1 MKTYLV
7 GGAVRDALLGLR
19 VQDRDW
25 VVVGATP
32 QQLLD
37 LGYQQAGRDFP
48 VFLHPQ
54 SHEEYALAR
63 TERKQGHGYHGFKA
77 YFSPEV
83 TLEQDLQR
91 RDLTINAIAQ
101 DANGQLIDPC
111 QGQRDIE
118 QRLLRHISPAFAEDP
133 LRVLRVARFA
143 ARFAAQGF
151 HIAAETLSLMQ
162 AICDSGELQ
171 YLTVERIWQEMEKAL
186 TTAHPERFFQV
197 LNICGALAQLLPEI
211 SSRFSQ
217 PYPDAAVA
225 ATYGDYAGLCLQA
238 TVQIAAPAPV
248 RMAVF
253 CQALHPPAITQQDS
267 DKLIETLTQRLKWP
281 NLYRDTAK
289 FVLHALPSLLLAT
302 SLRATDV
309 IRMFD
314 NIDAWRKPERVNLLL
329 QAYQACAM
337 PTGLPQLQIQTK
349 SDMLRRTFTRASQ
362 VPVAP
367 LIAAGFTGPAIR
379 TELQQQRIAAAA
391 ATLVSK

>member
-7 GGAVRDALLGLR
+7 GGAVRDALLGLK

-77 YFSPEV
+77 YFSPDV

-101 DANGQLIDPC
+101 DASGQLIDPC
-111 QGQRDIE
+111 RGQQDIE

-162 AICDSGELQ
+162 TIGDSGELQ

-186 TTAHPERFFQV
+186 TTPHPDRFFQV
-197 LNICGALAQLLPEI
+197 LNTCGALAQLLPEI
-211 SSRFSQ
+211 SSQFSQ
-217 PYPDAAVA
+217 SYPDAAVA
-225 ATYGDYAGLCLQA
+225 STYGEYAGLCLQA
-238 TVQIAAPAPV
+238 AVQIAAPAPV
-248 RMAVF
+248 RLAVF
-253 CQALHPPAITQQDS
+253 CHALNQPAIVPQDS
-267 DKLIETLTQRLKWP
+267 VKRIETLALRLKWP

-289 FVLHALPSLLLAT
+289 FILATLPLLLPAPPLTAT
-302 SLRATDV
+302 GV
-309 IRMFD
+309 ISIFD
-314 NIDAWRKPERVNLLL
+314 NMDAWRKPERVNQLL
-329 QAYQACAM
+329 QAYQACAKAA
-337 PTGLPQLQIQTK
+337 GIPQLHSQTNC
-349 SDMLRRTFTRASQ
+349 DMLQRAFTNASL

-367 LIAAGFTGPAIR
+367 LIAAGFTGPSIR
-379 TELQQQRIAAAA
+379 TELQQQRIAAIA
-391 ATLVSK
+391 ATLSSK